1 MQAYHL
7 WFKHLHLTCISLSRF
22 FILRVMKN
30 ITLASW
36 GL

>member
-22 FILRVMKN
+22 FYSAGN
-30 ITLASW
+30 EEYHPS
-36 GL
+36 